1 MPCIMDSLE
10 HTGIPHP
17 IQKHT
22 SELLEGSKCLSGI
35 IVVILIAR
43 HTGVYI
49 VDDPEHEMN

>member
-10 HTGIPHP
+10 HTEIPYP

-22 SELLEGSKCLSGI
+22 SEFLEGSKRLSGI

-49 VDDPEHEMN
+49 VDDP